1 MSEIA
6 ARLRSQRRAWA
17 HPGSNHDRAVR
28 VALVLLP
35 ILIGALAAFLV
46 SAPLFMGGDVSFVL
60 DKKKVAMSPQ
70 RLLTAAADYRGEDS
84 KGRQFELR
92 AGSAVQKSSAE
103 PVVQLNALSARL
115 NLTDGPATLVANKG
129 RYLLNTDQMLID
141 GPIRF
146 QTSDGY
152 VLNTHDATVD
162 LRTRQLE
169 SGGAVTGDTPTG
181 TFRADRLRAD
191 LDKRL
196 ISLDGNAHLRM
207 TPKPARR
214 P

>member
-6 ARLRSQRRAWA
+6 ARLTTQNRAWA
-17 HPGSNHDRAVR
+17 HPGSGHDRAVR
-28 VALVLLP
+28 IALVLLP

-70 RLLTAAADYRGEDS
+70 RLLTSAADYRGEDS
-84 KGRQFELR
+84 KGRQFELH
-92 AGSAVQKSSAE
+92 AGSAVQRSSAE
-103 PVVQLNALSARL
+103 PVVQLNQLSARL

-129 RYLLNTDQMLID
+129 RYMLNTDQMLID

-152 VLNTHDATVD
+152 ILNTNDATID
-162 LRTRQLE
+162 LKTRQLE
-169 SGGAVTGDTPTG
+169 SGGAVTGNTPTG
-181 TFRADRLRAD
+181 TFRADHLRAD

-196 ISLDGNAHLRM
+196 ISLEGNAHLRM

>member
-6 ARLRSQRRAWA
+6 ARLTTQRRAWA
-17 HPGSNHDRAVR
+17 HPGSSHDRAVR
-28 VALVLLP
+28 LALVLLP

-70 RLLTAAADYRGEDS
+70 RLLTAAADYRGEDA
-84 KGRQFELR
+84 KGRQFELH
-92 AGSAVQKSSAE
+92 AGSAVQRSSAE
-103 PVVQLNALSARL
+103 PVVQLNQLSARL

-152 VLNTHDATVD
+152 ILNTNDATID
-162 LRTRQLE
+162 LKTRQLE
-169 SGGAVTGDTPTG
+169 SGGAVTGNTPTG

>member
-6 ARLRSQRRAWA
+6 ARLQSQQRSWA
-17 HPGSNHDRAVR
+17 HPGSRHDRLVR
-28 VALVLLP
+28 IALVALPV
-35 ILIGALAAFLV
+35 LIGALAAFLV
-46 SAPLFMGGDVSFVL
+46 SAPLLMGGDVSFVL
-60 DKKKVAMSPQ
+60 DKNKVVMSPE
-70 RLLTAAADYRGEDS
+70 RLKSVAADYRGEDA
-84 KGRQFELR
+84 KGRQFELHV
-92 AGSAVQKSSAE
+92 GSAVQKSSAE
-103 PVVQLNALSARL
+103 PVVQLTDLNARL
-115 NLTDGPATLVANKG
+115 NLPDGPATLVANHG
-129 RYLLNTDQMLID
+129 RYNLNTDQVMID

-146 QTSDGY
+146 QTTDGY
-152 VLNTHDATVD
+152 VLNTNDATVD
-162 LRTRQLE
+162 LKTRQLE

-207 TPKPARR
+207 MPKPARR

>member
-6 ARLRSQRRAWA
+6 ARLTTQRRAWA
-17 HPGSNHDRAVR
+17 HPGSSHDRAVR
-28 VALVLLP
+28 LALVLLP

-70 RLLTAAADYRGEDS
+70 RLLTAAADYRGEDA
-84 KGRQFELR
+84 KGRQFELH
-92 AGSAVQKSSAE
+92 AGSAVQRSSAE
-103 PVVQLNALSARL
+103 PVVQLNQLSARL

-152 VLNTHDATVD
+152 ILNTNDATID
-162 LRTRQLE
+162 LKTRQLE

>member
-6 ARLRSQRRAWA
+6 ARLTTQNRAWA
-17 HPGSNHDRAVR
+17 HPGSGHDRAVR
-28 VALVLLP
+28 IALVLLP
-35 ILIGALAAFLV
+35 ILIGALAAFLI

-60 DKKKVAMSPQ
+60 DKNKVAMSPE
-70 RLLTAAADYRGEDS
+70 RLKIVAADYRGEDA
-84 KGRQFELR
+84 KGRQFELH

-103 PVVQLNALSARL
+103 PVVQLNQLNARL
-115 NLTDGPATLVANKG
+115 SLTDGPATLVANHG
-129 RYLLNTDQMLID
+129 RYNLNTDQMMID

-152 VLNTHDATVD
+152 LLNTNDATID
-162 LRTRQLE
+162 LKTRQLE
-169 SGGAVTGDTPTG
+169 SGGAVTGNTPTG

-196 ISLDGNAHLRM
+196 ISLEGNAHLRM

>member
-6 ARLRSQRRAWA
+6 ARMRTQRRAWA
-17 HPGSNHDRAVR
+17 HPGSAHDRAVR

-35 ILIGALAAFLV
+35 ILIGALGAFLV
-46 SAPLFMGGDVSFVL
+46 TAPLFMGGDVSFVL
-60 DKKKVAMSPQ
+60 DKNKVAMSPE
-70 RLLTAAADYRGEDS
+70 RLLTDSADYRGEDA
-84 KGRQFELR
+84 KGRQFELH
-92 AGSAVQKSSAE
+92 AGSAVQRSSAE
-103 PVVQLNALSARL
+103 PVVQLNQLSARL

-129 RYLLNTDQMLID
+129 RYLLNTDQMMID

-152 VLNTHDATVD
+152 VLNTRDATID
-162 LRTRQLE
+162 LKTRQLE
-169 SGGAVTGDTPTG
+169 SGGAVTGNTPTG
-181 TFRADRLRAD
+181 TFSADRLRAD
-191 LDKRL
+191 LDKRQIL
-196 ISLDGNAHLRM
+196 LEGNAHLRM